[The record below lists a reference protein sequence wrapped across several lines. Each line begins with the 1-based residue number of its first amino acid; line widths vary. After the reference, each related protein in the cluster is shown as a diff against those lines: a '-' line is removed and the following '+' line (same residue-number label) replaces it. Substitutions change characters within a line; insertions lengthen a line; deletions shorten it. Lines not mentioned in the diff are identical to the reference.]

1 MTKKLAI
8 SVLVFV
14 LAFALNSVAQTGLS
28 GVIRGTVLDPTGA
41 AVPGATVTVT
51 NIATGVAFTTSSTS
65 SGLYNAP
72 NLGAGSY
79 RVEVALAGFKRAIQ
93 ESVRVDVAAVVGLN
107 FTLELGA
114 VAESVEVTA
123 EAPLL
128 KTETTE
134 VGTTLPPIIMT
145 DLPIQLGSTGR
156 APLSV
161 IFLTPGTTSGGR
173 ARPDGSSGN
182 TSNVSSTFSQRI
194 NGGQAMGLEM
204 HLDGMSLHTGPGVM
218 QTTVELV
225 STPES
230 VQEAS
235 VSSSTASVET
245 FSASGTVRFITRGGT
260 NEIHGNLYEFWRNDY
275 FEASGHFSPEPPVRR
290 WHEFGFSLGGPIIK
304 DRTFGFVN
312 LNFLKQRDA
321 GGTSTVSIPTAQVK
335 GGDLSSI
342 LGDPIAG
349 TPYFANQVFDPATTR
364 DDGQGGF
371 TRDPFPGNIIPADRI
386 SAVSRNI
393 NGFLATPN
401 RPGDFN
407 NFLEQNNPQRS
418 FYKLILRF
426 DHRINDSHSVF
437 ASYQRKPT
445 PQSSQR
451 ALPFPHGATVTNDSN
466 QTNQRYAWDYVIS
479 PTVTNHL
486 QAGYNDGFDGFFITG
501 HGDGWADI
509 LGLGTRG
516 PQGQAPFTG
525 ILDGAFPVI
534 QMAPYVNVSA
544 AGGDFGTFTDF
555 IADTFMFQNTLSAI
569 RGKHNM
575 KFGIDVRYV
584 RADQFSQP
592 SNPTYVF
599 ENTETGFPGL
609 GSTGYA
615 FGSYLLGAVDN
626 ATMFD
631 PSFVG
636 DTSRARS
643 TWLGFYFQD
652 DLKITPKFT
661 MNLGLRW
668 DMFTPMGE
676 AGDSWSTLDLNL
688 ANPGAD
694 GRPGAL
700 IFAGQ
705 GAGRTG
711 TSQLLGNE
719 GTEKTNF
726 SPRLGLAYRFAP
738 NTVLRIGY
746 GIHFF
751 GSTYQLGGNMRRS
764 ALGFQALP
772 TPFSPDNGLT
782 PAFNWDVVGFP
793 TYLRPPLIN
802 PAFSNGSQANNFHDS
817 TTIPYRQEWSF
828 NIQHQLPGSWLID
841 AGYVGSKGTRL
852 MSGIFNQNQVN
863 PSFLSLGTL
872 LQRNIDDPLVAAA
885 GFGRP
890 YPSFEGS
897 LAQSLRPFPQFSDV
911 GTVDSGVGG
920 GTLDAVPIGNSTY
933 HSFQLK
939 LEKRLTQG
947 FYLLSSYT
955 WSKMITDSDSNWG
968 GFFGHNSRDFFNRQL
983 EKSLSPGDI
992 PHRFVSAL
1000 MYELPFGPGKLVGGG
1015 TTGVTGKVLGGWS
1028 INTVVH
1034 YQSGNPGAF
1043 VTPNLV
1049 GLFTRRSVPNVV
1061 SGASPLGVTS
1071 GFDPGNGDRYY
1082 DKSAFTVPDP
1092 FTFGNAPGG
1101 FGNARH
1107 FPFYNENFSLMKRT
1121 FITETINIE
1130 WRMEFYNVLNRTR
1143 FGGSNADVTSAAFGL
1158 VGGLGLSPRNGQM
1171 GLKINF

>member
-41 AVPGATVTVT
+41 AVPGARVTVT
-51 NIATGVAFTTSSTS
+51 NIATGVAFATSSTS

-93 ESVRVDVAAVVGLN
+93 DVRLDVAAVVGLN

-145 DLPIQLGSTGR
+145 DLPIQLGSRGR

-173 ARPDGSSGN
+173 ARAEGSSGN

-218 QTTVELV
+218 QTTLELV

-235 VSSSTASVET
+235 ISSSTASVET

-275 FEASGHFSPEPPVRR
+275 FEASGFFSKEPPVRR

-312 LNFLKQRDA
+312 LNWLRQRDA
-321 GGTSTVSIPTAQVK
+321 GGTSTVSIPTAAIK
-335 GGDLSSI
+335 SGDLSSI
-342 LGDPIAG
+342 LGDQIAG
-349 TPYFANQVFDPATTR
+349 TPYFTNQVFDPATTR
-364 DDGQGGF
+364 DDGAGGF
-371 TRDPFPGNIIPADRI
+371 LRDPFPGNIIPTARH
-386 SAVSRNI
+386 SAVSQKI
-393 NGFLATPN
+393 TGMLATPN

-407 NFLEQNNPQRS
+407 NFLEQNNPQRA
-418 FYKLILRF
+418 FYKLILRL

-451 ALPFPHGATVTNDSN
+451 ALPFPHGATITNDSN
-466 QTNQRYAWDYVIS
+466 QTNHRYAWDYIIS

-486 QAGYNDGFDGFFITG
+486 QAGYNDGFDGFFVRG

-525 ILDGAFPVI
+525 ILDGGFPVI
-534 QMAPYVNVSA
+534 QMAPYVDISA

-569 RGKHNM
+569 RGKHNL
-575 KFGIDVRYV
+575 KFGIDVRYL
-584 RADQFSQP
+584 RSDQFSKP
-592 SNPTYVF
+592 SNPTYRF
-599 ENTETGFPGL
+599 KNTETGFPGL
-609 GSTGYA
+609 GGTGYA

-626 ATMFD
+626 AVMFD

-643 TWLGFYFQD
+643 TWLGFYMQD
-652 DLKITPKFT
+652 DFKITPKFT

-688 ANPGAD
+688 ANPGAG

-711 TSQLLGNE
+711 TSQLLGNV

-726 SPRLGLAYRFAP
+726 SPRLGVAYRFAP
-738 NTVLRIGY
+738 NTVLRVGY

-751 GSTYQLGGNMRRS
+751 GSTYQLGGNVRRS

-772 TPFSPDNGLT
+772 TPRSPDDGLT
-782 PAFNWDVVGFP
+782 PAFNWDDVGFP

-802 PAFSNGSQANNFHDS
+802 PAFANGSQANEFHEA
-817 TTIPYRQEWSF
+817 TTIPYRQEWSL

-852 MSGIFNQNQVN
+852 LSGVFNQNQVN

-872 LQRNIDDPLVAAA
+872 LQRNINDPAVAAA
-885 GFGRP
+885 GFGPP

-897 LAQSLRPFPQFSDV
+897 LAQSLRPYPQFSDV
-911 GTVDSGVGG
+911 GTVDPGKGPG
-920 GTLDAVPIGNSTY
+920 LDAVPIGNSTY
-933 HSFQLK
+933 HSLQVK

-947 FYLLSSYT
+947 FYLLSSFT
-955 WSKMITDSDSNWG
+955 WSKMITDADSNWG
-968 GFFGHNSRDFFNRQL
+968 GFFGHGSRDFFNQQL
-983 EKSLSPGDI
+983 EKSLSPADI
-992 PHRFVSAL
+992 PLRFVTAL

-1028 INTVVH
+1028 INTVLH
-1034 YQSGNPGAF
+1034 YQSGNPSAF
-1043 VTPNLV
+1043 ITPNLV
-1049 GLFTRRSVPNVV
+1049 GLFTNRSVPNVV
-1061 SGASPLGVTS
+1061 DGANVIGAAVGG
-1071 GFDPGNGDRYY
+1071 GFDPGNEDRYWNRA
-1082 DKSAFTVPDP
+1082 AFTVPDP

-1101 FGNARH
+1101 FGDARH

-1121 FITETINIE
+1121 FITEKINIE
-1130 WRMEFYNVLNRTR
+1130 WRMEFYNVLNRVR
-1143 FGGSNADVTSAAFGL
+1143 FGGSDADVTSAAFGL